1 MTGQEPVTLE
11 VLPAE
16 VWRKAEAEHASE
28 VETLTRDRQERAGR
42 GVPHPVEDFL
52 FTYYSLRPAQLR
64 RWYPGA
70 GVGLADAGDRAD
82 WPFHT
87 VVACPAIASPAMP
100 SRGIDSREVACRPDD
115 GAGRTVTVDI
125 AGFARTRRT
134 QLEFTRRL
142 LSATAAAP
150 AQYGCFGLHEWAMVF
165 EQDDERRHQAWPLRL
180 GQAGTDEVVREH
192 QIRCTHYDAFR
203 FFTPAARPRNPLQP
217 DLGSRVRLEQPGCL
231 HASMDLYKWA
241 YKLIPMVPSTLL
253 LDCFRLARTIREMD
267 MRASPY
273 DLTDLGYPPVAIETA
288 AGKAEYIAAQR
299 EFTRAAQVLRS
310 RLLRVITAV
319 DDAPSA
325 GTPEHQLDW
334 SDRPHRAAGP
344 GR

>member
-1 MTGQEPVTLE
+1 MTGQKLASLE
-11 VLPAE
+11 VLPAQ

-70 GVGLADAGDRAD
+70 GIALADAGDRAD
-82 WPFHT
+82 WPFH
-87 VVACPAIASPAMP
+87 VVVEGSSIASPSID
-100 SRGIDSREVACRPDD
+100 SRGINSRGINSREIDGRPHD
-115 GAGRTVTVDI
+115 GAGPTVTVDV

-134 QLEFTRRL
+134 QLDFTRRL

-180 GQAGTDEVVREH
+180 GQAGTDEVVRKH

-217 DLGSRVRLEQPGCL
+217 DLGSRVQLEQPGCL

-241 YKLIPMVPSTLL
+241 YKLMPIVPSTLL

-288 AGKAEYIAAQR
+288 AGKAEYVAAQR
-299 EFTRAAQVLRS
+299 EFAHAAQVLRG

-319 DDAPSA
+319 DAETIPT
-325 GTPEHQLDW
+325 G
-334 SDRPHRAAGP
+334 
-344 GR
+344 